1 MRHHHHHHHMHA
13 DAMYF
18 DGESGG
24 CGCGGGRGRRRGRR
38 PHRRRDE
45 RGHGNDNGRV
55 HSHGPHGGRGHG
67 HGPHGHGGG
76 HGHGPGKGR
85 GRRARRGDLR
95 AVTLLLLADEPMHGY
110 QIMSTIAERTG
121 RHWTPGPGAT
131 YPTISLLEDEG
142 LISVAPVDGKK
153 TATITDLGRAEVEE
167 HRAEWAAILDRYA
180 DDDASPRSPHIIRGA
195 MMDLRDAVKH
205 VDFNGT
211 DADRDRLIE
220 ILRDTTAKVRTL
232 TAGNRADTDTGSD
245 TDGTA

>member
-45 RGHGNDNGRV
+45 RGHGNGN
-55 HSHGPHGGRGHG
+55 GRGH
-67 HGPHGHGGG
+67 
-76 HGHGPGKGR
+76 GR

>member
-24 CGCGGGRGRRRGRR
+24 CGCGGGLGRR

-45 RGHGNDNGRV
+45 RGHGNGN
-55 HSHGPHGGRGHG
+55 GRGH
-67 HGPHGHGGG
+67 
-76 HGHGPGKGR
+76 GR

-232 TAGNRADTDTGSD
+232 TVGSRADTDTGSD

>member
-24 CGCGGGRGRRRGRR
+24 CGCGGGRGRQ

-45 RGHGNDNGRV
+45 RGHGNGN
-55 HSHGPHGGRGHG
+55 GRGH
-67 HGPHGHGGG
+67 
-76 HGHGPGKGR
+76 GR

-211 DADRDRLIE
+211 DADRERLIE

-232 TAGNRADTDTGSD
+232 TVGSRADTDTGSD

>member
-18 DGESGG
+18 DSESGG
-24 CGCGGGRGRRRGRR
+24 CGCGGGRGLQ

-45 RGHGNDNGRV
+45 RGHGNGN
-55 HSHGPHGGRGHG
+55 GRGH
-67 HGPHGHGGG
+67 
-76 HGHGPGKGR
+76 GR

-211 DADRDRLIE
+211 DADRERLIE

-232 TAGNRADTDTGSD
+232 TVGSRADTDTGSD

>member
-18 DGESGG
+18 DSESGG
-24 CGCGGGRGRRRGRR
+24 CGCGGGRGRQ

-45 RGHGNDNGRV
+45 RGHGNGN
-55 HSHGPHGGRGHG
+55 GRGH
-67 HGPHGHGGG
+67 
-76 HGHGPGKGR
+76 GR

-211 DADRDRLIE
+211 DADRERLIE

-232 TAGNRADTDTGSD
+232 TVGSRADTDTGSD

>member
-1 MRHHHHHHHMHA
+1 
-13 DAMYF
+13 
-18 DGESGG
+18 
-24 CGCGGGRGRRRGRR
+24 
-38 PHRRRDE
+38 
-45 RGHGNDNGRV
+45 
-55 HSHGPHGGRGHG
+55 
-67 HGPHGHGGG
+67 
-76 HGHGPGKGR
+76 
-85 GRRARRGDLR
+85 
-95 AVTLLLLADEPMHGY
+95 MHGY

-232 TAGNRADTDTGSD
+232 TAGSRADTDTGSD

>member
-45 RGHGNDNGRV
+45 RGHGNGN
-55 HSHGPHGGRGHG
+55 GRGH
-67 HGPHGHGGG
+67 
-76 HGHGPGKGR
+76 GR

-232 TAGNRADTDTGSD
+232 TAGSRADTDTGSD

>member
-45 RGHGNDNGRV
+45 RGHGN
-55 HSHGPHGGRGHG
+55 GRGH
-67 HGPHGHGGG
+67 
-76 HGHGPGKGR
+76 GR

>member
-1 MRHHHHHHHMHA
+1 MRHHHHHHHHMHA

-45 RGHGNDNGRV
+45 RGHGN
-55 HSHGPHGGRGHG
+55 GRGH
-67 HGPHGHGGG
+67 
-76 HGHGPGKGR
+76 GR

-232 TAGNRADTDTGSD
+232 TVGSRADTDTGSD

>member
-18 DGESGG
+18 DSESGG
-24 CGCGGGRGRRRGRR
+24 CGCGGGRGRQ

-45 RGHGNDNGRV
+45 RGHGNGN
-55 HSHGPHGGRGHG
+55 
-67 HGPHGHGGG
+67 
-76 HGHGPGKGR
+76 GPGKGR

-211 DADRDRLIE
+211 DADRERLIE

-232 TAGNRADTDTGSD
+232 TVGSRADTDTGSD